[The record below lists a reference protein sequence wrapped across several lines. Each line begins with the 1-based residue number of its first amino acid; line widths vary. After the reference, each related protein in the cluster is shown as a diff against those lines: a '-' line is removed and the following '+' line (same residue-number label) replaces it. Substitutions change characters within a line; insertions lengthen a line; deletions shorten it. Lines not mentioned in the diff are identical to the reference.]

1 MSVLYPPIARTKEE
15 EPMLSF
21 IVAQTATTS
30 SVNNLHFYV
39 VAAFAILTLA
49 SLLFLR
55 RVTINF
61 MVLYGLLG
69 VAFVA
74 TLVVFAEIGETA
86 VTSLFTLLGAIAG
99 YLAGVRTPSKGI
111 DDGSGGQNP
120 ANNG

>member
-1 MSVLYPPIARTKEE
+1 VP
-15 EPMLSF
+15 SF
-21 IVAQTATTS
+21 VVAQTVMAS
-30 SVNNLHFYV
+30 SVNDIHFYV
-39 VAAFAILTLA
+39 VAAFAILVLT

-55 RVTINF
+55 QVTINF

-99 YLAGVRTPSKGI
+99 YLAGVRTPPKGI

-120 ANNG
+120 ADNG